1 MSLKSKIANSKF
13 LKNFKNI
20 YLLSTA
26 VFLAWIFFFD
36 SNSILVNI
44 KLSKEINELE
54 KRKKELQNQIDI
66 DKKII
71 SSLNNP
77 DSLERYAREKLFMK
91 KQNEDIY
98 IIEFKD

>member
-13 LKNFKNI
+13 FKYFKNI
-20 YLLSTA
+20 YLLSTT

-44 KLSKEINELE
+44 KLSNEINELVE
-54 KRKKELQNQIDI
+54 RKKELQNQIDI

-71 SSLNNP
+71 Y
-77 DSLERYAREKLFMK
+77 EETK
-91 KQNEDIY
+91 
-98 IIEFKD
+98 

>member
-1 MSLKSKIANSKF
+1 MSLKSKIANQKF
-13 LKNFKNI
+13 LKYFKNI
-20 YLLSTA
+20 YLLSTT
-26 VFLAWIFFFD
+26 VFLAWIFFF
-36 SNSILVNI
+36 NLITLVNI

-54 KRKKELQNQIDI
+54 ERKKELQNQIDI
-66 DKKII
+66 DKNI

-77 DSLERYAREKLFMK
+77 DSLERYAGEKLFMK

>member
-1 MSLKSKIANSKF
+1 MRAK
-13 LKNFKNI
+13 
-20 YLLSTA
+20 
-26 VFLAWIFFFD
+26 VFLIIIICITFSFPFFAEVREL
-36 SNSILVNI
+36 SIQQ
-44 KLSKEINELE
+44 LE
-54 KRKKELQNQIDI
+54 ERKKELQNQIDI